1 LKKSLHRPG
10 VLGFQNKI
18 FSLYGNLSVRV
29 LYLVLDL
36 GVQLASIGI
45 EFADMEL

>member
-1 LKKSLHRPG
+1 MDYPFTFYLAEA
-10 VLGFQNKI
+10 
-18 FSLYGNLSVRV
+18 YVRV

-36 GVQLASIGI
+36 GVQLASIGM